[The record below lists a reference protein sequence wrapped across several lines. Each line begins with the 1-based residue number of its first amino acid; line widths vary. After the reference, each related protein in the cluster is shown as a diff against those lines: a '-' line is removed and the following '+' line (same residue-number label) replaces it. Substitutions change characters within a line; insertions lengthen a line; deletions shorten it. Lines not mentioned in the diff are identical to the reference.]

1 MGQDAFKNG
10 KISKKNIQRLLDSM
24 KSFKLLMKVHN
35 VNKYLAYATSALRSS
50 SNSKKIIDLVEKK
63 SNIKIEIIS
72 GQKEAKLIT
81 NNPVFSTKSKTFCF
95 IDVGGGSTEL
105 TLINNNKVINS
116 KSFKI
121 GGVRLINNLVKKP
134 TWDKFENWIVN
145 NLSNKKNIQR
155 LLDSMKSFKLLMKV
169 HDVNKYLAYATSA
182 LRSSSNGKKIIDL
195 VEKKCNIKIEIIS
208 GQKEAKLITN
218 NPSFSTK
225 SKTFCFIDVG
235 GGSTE
240 LTLINNNKI
249 INSKS
254 FKIGGVRLI
263 NNLVN
268 KSTWDKFENW
278 IVNNLSNKKNIEVV
292 ALGGNIN
299 KIFKLSGNKIGKPI
313 SVELI
318 DSTINDLEKM
328 SFFNK
333 MVTLKLNPDR
343 VDVIV
348 PAGKIYQFVLNKMDV
363 KEITVPK
370 IGLADGMVHELINE
384 L

>member
-1 MGQDAFKNG
+1 MKHFNKTIKYATIDIGSNAIRLLISNIYIHNSEFFSTKNSLVRVPIRLGQDAFKNG
-10 KISKKNIQRLLDSM
+10 EISQKNIQRLLDSM
-24 KSFKLLMKVHN
+24 KSFMLLMKVHN
-35 VNKYLAYATSALRSS
+35 VDKYLAYATSALRSS
-50 SNSKKIIDLVEKK
+50 SNGEKIIDLIKK
-63 SNIKIEIIS
+63 ESNIKIEIIS

-121 GGVRLINNLVKKP
+121 GGVRLINNLVKK
-134 TWDKFENWIVN
+134 
-145 NLSNKKNIQR
+145 
-155 LLDSMKSFKLLMKV
+155 
-169 HDVNKYLAYATSA
+169 
-182 LRSSSNGKKIIDL
+182 
-195 VEKKCNIKIEIIS
+195 
-208 GQKEAKLITN
+208 
-218 NPSFSTK
+218 
-225 SKTFCFIDVG
+225 
-235 GGSTE
+235 
-240 LTLINNNKI
+240 
-249 INSKS
+249 
-254 FKIGGVRLI
+254 
-263 NNLVN
+263 
-268 KSTWDKFENW
+268 STWDKFGNW
-278 IVNNLSNKKNIEVV
+278 IENNLSNKKNIEVV

-299 KIFKLSGNKIGKPI
+299 KIFKISGNKIGKPL
-313 SVELI
+313 SVKLI

-333 MVTLKLNPDR
+333 IITLKLNPDR

-363 KEITVPK
+363 KVITVPK